1 MSVIDYLIQWA
12 VIMERTLVLLKPDAL
27 QRAIAGE
34 IITRFERVGLKI
46 VAAKIVRPS
55 EEQYYHHYETIGKM
69 ISRRGQEA
77 FDVTLE
83 FMQEG
88 PVLAMVLEGIE
99 AVSVVRK
106 LVGTTE
112 PKAAQPGT
120 IRGDYSHISFAYAS
134 KKGLS
139 LPNLIHASGD
149 SAEAKLEIA
158 HWFSEEEIF
167 DYDTVNDKFTQGK
180 K

>member
-1 MSVIDYLIQWA
+1 
-12 VIMERTLVLLKPDAL
+12 MEQTLVLLKPDAL
-27 QRAIAGE
+27 QRALAGE

-46 VAAKIVRPS
+46 VAAKVIKPNK
-55 EEQYYHHYETIGKM
+55 EQYYHHYETIGKM

-88 PVLAMVLEGIE
+88 PILAMVLEGIE
-99 AVSVVRK
+99 AVAVVRK
-106 LVGTTE
+106 MVGTTE
-112 PKAAQPGT
+112 PKAAEPGT
-120 IRGDYSHISFAYAS
+120 IRGDFSHISFAYAS
-134 KKGLS
+134 ANNLS

-149 SAEAKLEIA
+149 PDEAKQEIA
-158 HWFSEEEIF
+158 HWFSKDEIF
-167 DYDTVNDKFTQGK
+167 AYETVHDKFTQGK